1 MTTSRIGLAAAAA
14 LVAVGWHGCRSEPS
28 GFEAIS
34 LAELEDRIAGGWA
47 GQMIGVSYGLPT
59 EFRFNNQIIP
69 EDKVPEWRPEM
80 VAEALDNDD
89 LYVDM
94 TFAAVLDQKGLDAT
108 TDDFGAM
115 FKDSG
120 YRLWHANLAARRALR
135 RGVPATLSGTPEYN
149 AHANDIDFQIEADFI
164 GLMAPGLPQA
174 SNDICWR
181 VGRVMNH
188 GDGIYGGMFSS
199 AMYSAAFFESDPE
212 AIVRA
217 GLAAIPAESPYAQ
230 VITDTLAWHEQYPD
244 DWTQAWQMLEEK
256 WNGREACPK
265 GSIEPFNID
274 AKLNGAY
281 IALGLLYGELDFAKT
296 MEIAMRAGQ
305 DSDCNPASAAGILGV
320 MLGYEAIP
328 EQWKSGIPPIADQK
342 FSYTDFTFH
351 TIVEST
357 RKRAVAL
364 VERNGGRLEGE
375 SLLVKTQE
383 PQPAKL
389 ELWDDYGSPA
399 EQIPIEDPRWKLSG
413 PWERVERNQRARDYV
428 GRSTGAK
435 DSGAEVTFEGTGA
448 ILSGPY
454 LPDGG
459 IAEFYLDGDLHRTLD
474 VYSDADAYR
483 FSESVWHAFSLEPG
497 GHTLRVVVRG
507 ETPPGSAGTKIT
519 LESLIVFR

>member
-1 MTTSRIGLAAAAA
+1 MSRPVPLLLAVLLLGAGCSTAPEGLD
-14 LVAVGWHGCRSEPS
+14 SIPM
-28 GFEAIS
+28 
-34 LAELEDRIAGGWA
+34 AELRDRIQGGWA

-69 EDKVPEWRPEM
+69 EDKVPQWTPDM
-80 VAEALDNDD
+80 VSEALDNDD

-94 TFAAVLDQKGLDAT
+94 TFAAVLDEKGLDAT

-174 SNDICWR
+174 SNEICWR

-199 AMYSAAFFESDPE
+199 AMYSAAYFESDPE
-212 AIVRA
+212 TVVRA
-217 GLAAIPAESPYAQ
+217 GLAALPAESPYAQ
-230 VITDTLAWHEQYPD
+230 TIADTLAWHGEHPD
-244 DWTQAWQMLEEK
+244 DWMTVWRMLQEK

-265 GSIEPFNID
+265 GSMEPFNID

-281 IALGLLYGELDFAKT
+281 VALGLLYGGRDLAKT
-296 MEIAMRAGQ
+296 LEIAMRSGQ
-305 DSDCNPASAAGILGV
+305 DSDCNPASAGGILGV

-328 EQWKSGIPPIADQK
+328 EKWKSGIPPIADQK
-342 FSYTDFTFH
+342 FNYTNFTFH

-357 RKRAVAL
+357 EKRALAL
-364 VERNGGRLEGE
+364 VERNGGRLEGDR
-375 SLLVKTQE
+375 LLVKRQE
-383 PQPAKL
+383 PQAAKL

-399 EQIPIEDPRWKLSG
+399 EEIPMDDPRWKLTG
-413 PWERVERNQRARDYV
+413 AWERVERKQRDRTYV
-428 GRSTGAK
+428 GEKAGAK
-435 DSGAEVTFEGTGA
+435 GREARVTFEGTGA

-454 LPDGG
+454 LPNGG
-459 IAEFYLDGDLHRTLD
+459 MADFYLDGKLHRTTD
-474 VYSDADAYR
+474 VYSDAEQYR
-483 FSESVWHAFSLEPG
+483 FSEAVWHAFGLSEG
-497 GHTLRVVVRG
+497 EHVLRVVVRG
-507 ETPPGSAGTKIT
+507 EPGPGSAGTDVT
-519 LESLIVFR
+519 LEGLIVFR